1 MQPLPLRLLPSK
13 KWLHTDGY
21 GYLQG
26 TNATHLHW
34 TFKYAGYGTPTCAAP
49 PCPQPDPSEWPDTV
63 FHDELWIVKK
73 EGSHGV
79 REYDAPNRRHPG
91 DTSPFEAY
99 EPEDRHGFK
108 YWYESSRDEW

>member
-1 MQPLPLRLLPSK
+1 M
-13 KWLHTDGY
+13 
-21 GYLQG
+21 
-26 TNATHLHW
+26 
-34 TFKYAGYGTPTCAAP
+34 
-49 PCPQPDPSEWPDTV
+49 

-108 YWYESSRDEW
+108 YWYESSRK